1 MATTSFQPHCA
12 SPRTELS
19 SFPPARFIARVKE
32 FSFSRCSSPSCCALH
47 SSFLPHPSVLTC
59 RSTPTTE
66 PQETEAETSSSN
78 GQVPPDNGDDE
89 ADNGGGGAMGSLS
102 SAFIFAFWAGL
113 IAYCAFLAPNQTPV
127 IDKYFLEKLLNP
139 KSDEGFELNLVMTC
153 LWYLM
158 GLWPAIYWM
167 LLIPSGRRV
176 RDPGTLVP
184 GHAILITLQFDASVV
199 SVLCLYASTTAS
211 KRAWFCGQIVN
222 VLHPVDLWIVGGD
235 FNNVEV
241 FED

>member
-1 MATTSFQPHCA
+1 MATTSFQRHCA

-19 SFPPARFIARVKE
+19 SFPPARFIGRFRE
-32 FSFSRCSSPSCCALH
+32 FSFSRWPSPSCCALH

-66 PQETEAETSSSN
+66 PPQETEAETSSSN

-89 ADNGGGGAMGSLS
+89 ADNGGGEAMGSLS

-139 KSDEGFELNLVMTC
+139 KGDEGFQLNLVMTC

-167 LLIPSGRRV
+167 LLIPSGRR
-176 RDPGTLVP
+176 
-184 GHAILITLQFDASVV
+184 
-199 SVLCLYASTTAS
+199 
-211 KRAWFCGQIVN
+211 
-222 VLHPVDLWIVGGD
+222 
-235 FNNVEV
+235 
-241 FED
+241 